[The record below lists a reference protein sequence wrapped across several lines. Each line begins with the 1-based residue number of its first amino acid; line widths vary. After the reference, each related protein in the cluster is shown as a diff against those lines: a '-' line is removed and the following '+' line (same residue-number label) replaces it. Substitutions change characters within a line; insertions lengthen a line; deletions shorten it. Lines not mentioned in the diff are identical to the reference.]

1 MSCPK
6 GPRGTRGNGGI
17 SDGPKQCYLKT
28 LDIRQVVP
36 TKFGD
41 FKEQFVEKKIGKL
54 SFTFGKLAFGGQT
67 VPKPKAKYQGH
78 YNPATEVLQDFQV
91 SLRLKNTQKESV
103 NIIDSN
109 FGIDD

>member
-1 MSCPK
+1 MSCSK

-28 LDIRQVVP
+28 LGIRQVVP
-36 TKFGD
+36 KNSAIS
-41 FKEQFVEKKIGKL
+41 KNNLSKKIGKL
-54 SFTFGKLAFGGQT
+54 SFTFGKLAFSGQT

-91 SLRLKNTQKESV
+91 SLRLRNTQKESV

-109 FGIDD
+109 FGVDD